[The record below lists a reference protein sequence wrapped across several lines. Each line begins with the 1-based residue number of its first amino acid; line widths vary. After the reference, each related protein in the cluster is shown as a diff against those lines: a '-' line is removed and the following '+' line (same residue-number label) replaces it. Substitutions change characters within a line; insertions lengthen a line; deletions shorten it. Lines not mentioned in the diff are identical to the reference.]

1 MILLNDLLGLDANEI
16 KRTRLKLNIPEKGN
30 NPLDLYKSNPD
41 EINVN
46 WFLWHNSRRYFHT
59 GQIAI
64 CLVRISQDE
73 WLLTTIKNILFELET
88 DDGVGYEAEE
98 IDKYKGFFGRVVV
111 KYHNTVKWMGKVF
124 ENVMDELEVLEI
136 LPEAYKGD
144 EFPGY
149 ENVCLDYS
157 MLKTIVERD
166 FKGWRGALKN
176 QKAVYLITDKSN
188 GKLYVGSA
196 TAENGML
203 WQRWADYA
211 VNGHGGNKVLRDVIR
226 REGIEYIEA
235 NFQYSIL
242 EHYNG
247 SMDDEYIL
255 ERESWWKNILC
266 SRKFGYNLN

>member
-73 WLLTTIKNILFELET
+73 WLLTTIKNILSELET

-211 VNGHGGNKVLRDVIR
+211 VNGHGGNKVLRDFIR

>member
-1 MILLNDLLGLDANEI
+1 MILLNDLLGLDEYEI
-16 KRTRLKLNIPEKGN
+16 KKTRLKLNIPEKGK

-41 EINVN
+41 EININ
-46 WFLWHNSRRYFHT
+46 WFLSHSSRRYFHT

-64 CLVRISQDE
+64 CFVRVSQDE
-73 WLLTTIKNILFELET
+73 WLLTTIKNILSELKT
-88 DDGVGYEAEE
+88 DNGVGYEAEE

-111 KYHNTVKWMGKVF
+111 KYHNTVKNMGKVF
-124 ENVMDELEVLEI
+124 ENVMNELEVLEI

-149 ENVCLDYS
+149 ENICLDYS
-157 MLKTIVERD
+157 MLKTIVERE

-196 TAENGML
+196 TAAKGML
-203 WQRWADYA
+203 WQRWSDYA
-211 VNGHGGNKVLRDVIR
+211 INGHGGNKELRDLIS
-226 REGIEYIEA
+226 REGIKYVED

-247 SMDDEYIL
+247 SMDDKYIL

-266 SRKFGYNLN
+266 SRKFGYNAN

>member
-73 WLLTTIKNILFELET
+73 WLLTTIKNILSELET
-88 DDGVGYEAEE
+88 DDGVGNEAEE
-98 IDKYKGFFGRVVV
+98 IDKYNGFFGRVVV

-176 QKAVYLITDKSN
+176 QKAVYLIADKSN

-196 TAENGML
+196 TDENGML
-203 WQRWADYA
+203 WQR
-211 VNGHGGNKVLRDVIR
+211 
-226 REGIEYIEA
+226 
-235 NFQYSIL
+235 
-242 EHYNG
+242 
-247 SMDDEYIL
+247 
-255 ERESWWKNILC
+255 
-266 SRKFGYNLN
+266 